1 MSAIIAFFTSVAG
14 KYISLAVISFTAL
27 FTAWTAAKRAG
38 AQEEKNRQTERDA
51 KAVKTANRI
60 EADNAKLSDEQ
71 VKEGLKAK
79 WQKL

>member
-1 MSAIIAFFTSVAG
+1 MSAIIAFLASTLG

-51 KAVKTANRI
+51 KAVKTAKQVQDDV
-60 EADNAKLSDEQ
+60 AAMSPEQ
-71 VKEGLKAK
+71 RRKELGK
-79 WQKL
+79 WSK

>member
-1 MSAIIAFFTSVAG
+1 MTAIIAFLASTLG

-51 KAVKTANRI
+51 KAVKTAKQVQDDVP
-60 EADNAKLSDEQ
+60 AMSPEQ
-71 VKEGLKAK
+71 RRKELGNWTK
-79 WQKL
+79 Q

>member
-1 MSAIIAFFTSVAG
+1 MTAIIAFLASTLG

-51 KAVKTANRI
+51 KAVKTAKQVQDDV
-60 EADNAKLSDEQ
+60 AAMSPEQ
-71 VKEGLKAK
+71 RRKELGK
-79 WQKL
+79 WSKQ

>member
-1 MSAIIAFFTSVAG
+1 MSAIIAFLASTLG

-51 KAVKTANRI
+51 KAVKTAKQVQDDV
-60 EADNAKLSDEQ
+60 AAMSPEQ
-71 VKEGLKAK
+71 RRKELGK
-79 WQKL
+79 WSKQ